1 MGQNDSSSPGDRQVT
16 VPGQR
21 GPEPGSAT
29 ANELM
34 LEATNRSLQAVRG
47 VVPALPGR
55 MTSDFDDQIED
66 AMEEEAQRIVGE
78 MSARL
83 RR

>member
-1 MGQNDSSSPGDRQVT
+1 
-16 VPGQR
+16 
-21 GPEPGSAT
+21 
-29 ANELM
+29 M